1 MRRIGLAV
9 VLALSL
15 ALAPLAVEAQN
26 PPRIGLLSIGTDPFT
41 PNLNVWVP
49 FLDQLGRL
57 GYVEGKSVAI
67 ERRFAGGQP
76 GRLAEFVA
84 DLARLRVDIVVATG
98 ETENLAA
105 KRAMPA
111 TPVVMVLVPD
121 PVGAG
126 LVARLSRP
134 GRNVPGLSILATEV
148 YGQRRELWREAIP
161 AIARVGLLLN
171 PTNSNAAAASK
182 NLVSAAKVLG
192 VQLHL
197 LTVRQ
202 PQDLDGAFTTMTREH
217 LQALVVVTDG
227 VIFNQRAR
235 IAELAAQSRL
245 PTMYESKDFVETGGL
260 IAYGPSYADLA
271 RRAAVYVD
279 KILKGAKPGDL
290 PVEQPTKFELVINLK
305 TAKALGLTIP
315 QSVLL
320 RADEIIQ

>member
-26 PPRIGLLSIGTDPFT
+26 PPRIGLLSIGTDPFK

-126 LVARLSRP
+126 LVASLSRP
-134 GRNVPGLSILATEV
+134 GGNVTGLSIMATEV
-148 YGQRRELWREAIP
+148 YGKRLELLREAIP

-315 QSVLL
+315 QSLLL
-320 RADEIIQ
+320 RADKIIE

>member
-1 MRRIGLAV
+1 VHLGA
-9 VLALSL
+9 LALCL
-15 ALAPLAVEAQN
+15 VLVLPAPPPPAEAQN
-26 PPRIGLLSIGTDPFT
+26 PPRTGLLSIGPDPCK

-57 GYVEGKSVAI
+57 GYVEGRSIAI
-67 ERRFAGGQP
+67 ERRFAGGKP
-76 GRLAEFVA
+76 ERLAEFVA

-126 LVARLSRP
+126 LVASLARP
-134 GRNVPGLSILATEV
+134 GGNVTGLSIMAPEV
-148 YGQRRELWREAIP
+148 YGKRLELLREAIS
-161 AIARVGLLLN
+161 AITRVGLLLN
-171 PTNSNAAAASK
+171 PTNSNAAAASR

-192 VQLHL
+192 LQLHV
-197 LTVRQ
+197 LTVRN
-202 PQDLDGAFTTMTREH
+202 PQELDAAFTTMTREH

-271 RRAAVYVD
+271 RRAAVFVD
-279 KILKGAKPGDL
+279 KILKGAKPADL

-305 TAKALGLTIP
+305 TAKALGLDLPPT
-315 QSVLL
+315 LL
-320 RADEIIQ
+320 ARADEVIE